1 MKNTI
6 KMMLGQLVKEEA
18 NVTGIFKNKDA
29 GFRGKEIKYVSGTG
43 CFTIKLENSSY
54 AKEIKIHVIEELVE
68 EIKKAIRDKKSIHI
82 EGNIHENYFMWGRIL
97 VDGIDI
103 NRI

>member
-1 MKNTI
+1 MTNII
-6 KMMLGQLVKEEA
+6 KMMVGQLVKAEA
-18 NVTGIFKNKDA
+18 NVTGTFKNKDA

-43 CFTIKLENSSY
+43 CFTVKLENSSY
-54 AKEIKIHVIEELVE
+54 AKEIKIHLIEELME
-68 EIKKAIRDKKSIHI
+68 EIKKAIKSKKSIHI
-82 EGNIHENYFMWGRIL
+82 EGNIHEDYFIWGRIL